1 MNTFQKLA
9 ITFLFI
15 ATGTNFIEAKKSWF
29 KKTWKATADSANKS
43 FSKKK
48 WEDEVGGGI
57 ASGFTADVWE
67 DGVGGGIAS
76 GFTKE
81 VWEDGVGG
89 GFEMMGKG
97 IAQGFTDDVWDPNK
111 NHSWDWIRHG
121 WDEAFNCPAGMREN
135 NKNGLCYNKCKN
147 GQHFNN
153 DGTCIS
159 DRAGK
164 INNLL
169 AHRVPVVFYTAKG
182 GTVIPVP
189 VSIAYN
195 KPLEIPAD
203 ATYVIAG
210 PDMQDTNST
219 GRIGANVASV
229 ESNYVITVD
238 TKGKLI
244 ITGGAAHITGGQE
257 RKGSNVTFSE
267 IER

>member
-48 WEDEVGGGI
+48 WEDGVGGGI

-111 NHSWDWIRHG
+111 NNSFDWMGKG
-121 WDEAFNCPAGMREN
+121 WNDAFGCPVGMETN
-135 NKNGLCYNKCKN
+135 PKDGICYKKCKN
-147 GQHFNN
+147 NQHFSESGICHNN
-153 DGTCIS
+153 NAAKVS
-159 DRAGK
+159 
-164 INNLL
+164 NLL
-169 AHRVPVVFYTAKG
+169 VHPVPVIFYTEQG
-182 GTVIPVP
+182 GTVIPGP
-189 VSIAYN
+189 ASIAYN
-195 KPLEIPAD
+195 SPLEIPAD
-203 ATYVIAG
+203 ATYIIVG
-210 PDMQDTNST
+210 PNVHDTNST
-219 GRIGANVASV
+219 GSVAANVQSMEAH
-229 ESNYVITVD
+229 YQITVD
-238 TKGKLI
+238 VKGKLVI
-244 ITGGAAHITGGQE
+244 
-257 RKGSNVTFSE
+257 VTQSKMKLL
-267 IER
+267 